1 MLWLDVG
8 GREKGEGR
16 GEGRKRHHPMHGTYP
31 VYLSLTAKVQVKSPD
46 PRCTFARAEARACI
60 AALLCK
66 WRLVPGFGA
75 LFCLCMDVSGSRAL
89 EGLPR
94 ARYC

>member
-8 GREKGEGR
+8 GGEKGEGG

-31 VYLSLTAKVQVKSPD
+31 AHFSLTAKVQVKSPD
-46 PRCTFARAEARACI
+46 PRCTLARAEARACI

-66 WRLVPGFGA
+66 WRLPGSEA
-75 LFCLCMDVSGSRAL
+75 LFCLRMDVSGGRRAL